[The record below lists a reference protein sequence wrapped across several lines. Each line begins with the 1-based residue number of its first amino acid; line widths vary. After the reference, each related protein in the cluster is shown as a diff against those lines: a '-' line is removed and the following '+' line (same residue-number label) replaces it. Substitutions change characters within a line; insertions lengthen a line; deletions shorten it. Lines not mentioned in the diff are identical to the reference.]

1 MTKKTRRGLFIIAVI
16 AFVAISFVLIMYARG
31 YRWDFD
37 KNKFLLAGAIY
48 IEPIY
53 PPDTEIYINN
63 KSTDKLSASLIKN
76 LLPLRKYQIKIAKA
90 GYQDWTK
97 NFEIT
102 PGLVVEAKSVVLFPQ
117 DLKTSVIWPN
127 AGLADFTVSPNQE
140 IIAAKTIDQKMV
152 INTISE
158 NNFAALTNINFPD
171 KRKTLGLDFIKNGRS
186 WSANSKELLFS
197 RNIFLNGRI
206 QKIWY
211 VWRKEPNLLIQ
222 LNDLYEKEILLKNP
236 SASPLPKK
244 FEADKIVWLNNDAVI
259 SKIGKQLFQLDLK
272 NKTITDLNLSDIVD
286 FDVTE
291 NRIIALKNPD
301 ILLSLDS
308 SVQNV
313 AALGQAKFVPKNIL
327 ISPDASTA
335 AYFNKNSAGIIW
347 LKDSLEQPPRQ
358 NGDQEIIF
366 ENKNI
371 ASPYWHNSNKYLMFI
386 FDDKLNVIELD
397 TRGQENIHIWP
408 EAISEIDYLAN
419 DSKLFLLENGAL
431 KSVDGKF

>member
-1 MTKKTRRGLFIIAVI
+1 MTKKTRRALFIIAVI
-16 AFVAISFVLIMYARG
+16 AFVAISFVLTMYARG

-48 IEPIY
+48 IESIY
-53 PPDTEIYINN
+53 PPDTEIYVNN
-63 KSTDKLSASLIKN
+63 KSTDKLSSSLIKN
-76 LLPLRKYQIKIAKA
+76 LLPLRKYQVKIAKA
-90 GYQDWTK
+90 GYQDWSK
-97 NFEIT
+97 DFEIT
-102 PGLVVEAKSVVLFPQ
+102 PGLVVEAKNVVLFPQ
-117 DLKTSVIWPN
+117 ELKTSVIWPN
-127 AGLADFTVSPNQE
+127 AGLSDFTVSPNQE
-140 IIAAKTIDQKMV
+140 IIAAKTTGQKLV

-158 NNFAALTNINFPD
+158 NNFAALTNINFSD
-171 KRKTLGLDFIKNGRS
+171 KRKTLGLDFIKNGRG
-186 WSANSKELLFS
+186 WSENSKELLFS
-197 RNIFLNGRI
+197 RNIFFNGQI

-211 VWRKEPNLLIQ
+211 VWQKEPSLLIQ

-236 SASPLPKK
+236 SATPLPKK
-244 FEADKIVWLNNDAVI
+244 FAADKIVWLNNDSVI

-286 FDVTE
+286 FDVAA

-313 AALGQAKFVPKNIL
+313 AALGQTKFVPENIL

-347 LKDSLEQPPRQ
+347 LKDSLEQPLRQ

-371 ASPYWHNSNKYLMFI
+371 ASPYWHNSNEYLMFI
-386 FDDKLNVIELD
+386 FDGKLNVAELD
-397 TRGQENIHIWP
+397 TRGQKNIYIWP
-408 EAISEIDYLAN
+408 ETISAIDYLAGN
-419 DSKLFLLENGAL
+419 SKLFLLENGAL
-431 KSVDGKF
+431 KSVDDKF

>member
-171 KRKTLGLDFIKNGRS
+171 KRKTLGLDFIKNGRG

-197 RNIFLNGRI
+197 RNIFLNGRT

-236 SASPLPKK
+236 SATPLPKK
-244 FEADKIVWLNNDAVI
+244 FETDKIVWLNNDSVI
-259 SKIGKQLFQLDLK
+259 SKIGRQLFQLDLK

-313 AALGQAKFVPKNIL
+313 AALGQAKFVPENIL
-327 ISPDASTA
+327 IAPDASKA
-335 AYFNKNSAGIIW
+335 VYFNKNSAGIIW
-347 LKDSLEQPPRQ
+347 LKDSPEQPLRQ
-358 NGDQEIIF
+358 NSEQEIIF

-371 ASPYWHNSNKYLMFI
+371 ASPYWHNSNEYLMFI
-386 FDDKLNVIELD
+386 FDGKLNVVELD
-397 TRGQENIHIWP
+397 TRGQKNIHTWP
-408 EAISEIDYLAN
+408 ETINAIDYLVN
-419 DSKLFLLENGAL
+419 DSKLFILSDGTL
-431 KSVDGKF
+431 KSVDDKF

>member
-1 MTKKTRRGLFIIAVI
+1 MTRKTRRALFIIAVI
-16 AFVAISFVLIMYARG
+16 AFVAISFVLTMYARG

-53 PPDTEIYINN
+53 PPDTKIYVNN
-63 KSTDKLSASLIKN
+63 KSTDKLSTSLIKN
-76 LLPLRKYQIKIAKA
+76 LLPLRKYQVKITKA

-102 PGLVVEAKSVVLFPQ
+102 PGLVVEAKNVVLFPQ
-117 DLKTSVIWPN
+117 ELKTSVIWPN
-127 AGLADFTVSPNQE
+127 AGLTDFTVSPNQE
-140 IIAAKTIDQKMV
+140 IIAAKTTGHKLV

-171 KRKTLGLDFIKNGRS
+171 KRKTLGLDFIKNGRG
-186 WSANSKELLFS
+186 WSENSKELLFS
-197 RNIFLNGRI
+197 RNIFLNGQI

-211 VWRKEPNLLIQ
+211 VWQKEPSLLIQ
-222 LNDLYEKEILLKNP
+222 LNDLYEKEIMLKNP
-236 SASPLPKK
+236 SATPLPKK
-244 FEADKIVWLNNDAVI
+244 FTADKIVWLNNDSVI

-286 FDVTE
+286 FDVTA

-313 AALGQAKFVPKNIL
+313 AALGQAKFIPENIL

-347 LKDSLEQPPRQ
+347 LKDSLEQPLRK

-371 ASPYWHNSNKYLMFI
+371 TSPYWHNSNEYLMFI
-386 FDDKLNVIELD
+386 FDDKLNVAELD
-397 TRGQENIHIWP
+397 TRSQKNIYTWP
-408 EAISEIDYLAN
+408 ETISAIDYLAAN
-419 DSKLFLLENGAL
+419 SKLFLLENGTL
-431 KSVDGKF
+431 KSVDDKF